1 VALVARRSPHDRD
14 IWRLAIPAFGAL
26 AAEPL
31 YVLGDTA
38 IVGRLGTHQLGGLAV
53 AGIVLTAVFGIFNF
67 LAYST
72 TAAVAR
78 RIGAGDRRRAAEQ
91 GVDGLWLAFGLG
103 VALTVV
109 GFVLAPAIVDAM
121 GASGDVR
128 PYSLTYL
135 RISLVGAPFV
145 LLMLAGTGYLRGC
158 QDTRT
163 TLVVAVA
170 ANVANLVLEVVL
182 VYGLDLG
189 IAGSAWGTVVA
200 QVGAA
205 AVYLVIVARAV
216 RAEHAS
222 IRPDRA
228 GIRAAAVVG
237 GHLVVRTGALLLSL
251 LVATAVASR
260 IGDAEVAAHQIAFQI
275 WTFLALT
282 LDALAI
288 AGQAIVGRLLGSG
301 DAAEARTAARRM
313 LELGVLG
320 GVVLGLAI
328 AAVSGA
334 LPALFTGDGEV
345 RDLARQALW
354 VVALLQ
360 PVNALVFVLDG
371 VLIGAGDAR
380 YLAVAMAGAAAVF
393 LPAALAVVASGAG
406 LLALWGAMGLWMGA
420 RLIGM
425 GRRYV
430 GDAWLIT
437 GAVRT

>member
-1 VALVARRSPHDRD
+1 MLRRSPHDGE
-14 IWRLAIPAFGAL
+14 IVRLAVPAFGSL

-31 YVLGDTA
+31 YVLADTA
-38 IVGRLGTHQLGGLAV
+38 VVGRLGTDPLAGLAI
-53 AGIVLTAVFGIFNF
+53 AGIVLTAIFGIFNF
-67 LAYST
+67 LAYGT

-78 RIGAGDRRRAAEQ
+78 RIGAGDRKRAAEQ
-91 GVDGLWLAFGLG
+91 GVDGMWLGLFLGLG
-103 VALTVV
+103 LMAAGLA
-109 GFVLAPAIVDAM
+109 LAPWIVDVM
-121 GASGDVR
+121 GASDDVR
-128 PYSLTYL
+128 PYALTYL
-135 RISLVGAPFV
+135 RISLLGAPFMLV
-145 LLMLAGTGYLRGC
+145 ALAGTGYLRGC
-158 QDTRT
+158 QDTMT
-163 TLVVAVA
+163 PLWIAVG
-170 ANVANLVLEVVL
+170 ANVANLLVELVL
-182 VYGLDLG
+182 VFGFDLG
-189 IAGSAWGTVVA
+189 IAGSAWGTVIA
-200 QVGAA
+200 QLGAA
-205 AVYLVIVARAV
+205 TVFVAIVGRNV

-222 IRPDRA
+222 ITPDRA

-237 GHLVVRTGALLLSL
+237 GHLVVRTGSLLLAL

-260 IGDAEVAAHQIAFQI
+260 IGDVEVAAHQIAFQI